1 MKSSSIAT
9 VLLVLASALV
19 ALVVADDECVNE
31 PRCYC
36 AGTADPPKSTC
47 DPTQRVTM
55 TAPNTTEACV
65 DYCKDDCGEDAGS
78 KFVCATEDL
87 MPCNEGATTCQCM
100 CEHNVTV
107 PSPIQF
113 VEQCGAFCA
122 REDVCGA
129 GAGFSYSCHSA
140 GYQIG
145 ATVASGILVVLV
157 ASFVA

>member
-1 MKSSSIAT
+1 MKFALLGA
-9 VLLVLASALV
+9 LLVATGAT
-19 ALVVADDECVNE
+19 ADECVNE

-36 AGTADPPKSTC
+36 AGTADPPKNGC
-47 DPTQRVTM
+47 DPTQRATM
-55 TAPNTTEACV
+55 TTPNTTEACE

-78 KFVCATEDL
+78 KFVCTTDDL
-87 MPCNEGATTCQCM
+87 MPCNEGATLCECV
-100 CEHNVTV
+100 CEHDVTV

-113 VEQCGAFCA
+113 IDQCGAFCA

-129 GAGFSYSCHSA
+129 GSGFGYKCGHSA
-140 GYQIG
+140 AYQMG